1 MKSEKPN
8 GNPGK
13 IHGNKAKIDK
23 SKDIVPV
30 FSTVAD
36 ILTYN
41 EESVKRGESHE
52 NASHAKEYVDEN
64 HK

>member
-1 MKSEKPN
+1 MKSGKPYDN
-8 GNPGK
+8 TGK
-13 IHGNKAKIDK
+13 IHGNNAKAGKPN
-23 SKDIVPV
+23 DIVPV

-52 NASHAKEYVDEN
+52 NVAHAKEFVDEN
-64 HK
+64 KK